1 MSIVGAINYLN
12 PLQGIDSANVKQSET
27 LSESQYADKSFKDLL
42 NGAINEVNDS
52 QIEGYNSMKEI
63 ATGKVANLQEA
74 VQKIE
79 EAELSLKL
87 GLEVKNKA
95 INAYYAVIIKQ
106 LLQHNPVALRQNN
119 LRQMMED

>member
-52 QIEGYNSMKEI
+52 QIEGYNSMREI

-87 GLEVKNKA
+87 EKKEKNKA
-95 INAYYAVIIKQ
+95 INAYREIMRMQI
-106 LLQHNPVALRQNN
+106 
-119 LRQMMED
+119 

>member
-63 ATGKVANLQEA
+63 ATGNVANLQEA

-95 INAYYAVIIKQ
+95 INAYREIMRMQI
-106 LLQHNPVALRQNN
+106 
-119 LRQMMED
+119 